1 MTTQAENHLILIDAA
16 RAMHERHRQLLA
28 ASRESIAV
36 EYEDLNDSLGQTL
49 ECVTAFEFPR
59 SAKENG
65 ATVVCLLPARVDTR
79 WWHDYCAKG
88 EVFFVRGPL
97 KFGGSENSA
106 PFPNAVVVFR
116 PSVHDA
122 LAEAV

>member
-49 ECVTAFEFPR
+49 ECVTAFEFPDDSR
-59 SAKENG
+59 LVRAEGKNMWQEGAWSATSPRAGEIYM
-65 ATVVCLLPARVDTR
+65 TVEQADV
-79 WWHDYCAKG
+79 
-88 EVFFVRGPL
+88 
-97 KFGGSENSA
+97 
-106 PFPNAVVVFR
+106 
-116 PSVHDA
+116 
-122 LAEAV
+122 LAEALKNARMHDIKPKDQSND

>member
-49 ECVTAFEFPR
+49 ECVTAFEFPDDSR
-59 SAKENG
+59 LVRDEYERRYKAAVGRERALERKLSA
-65 ATVVCLLPARVDTR
+65 
-79 WWHDYCAKG
+79 AKG
-88 EVFFVRGPL
+88 QITKLR
-97 KFGGSENSA
+97 
-106 PFPNAVVVFR
+106 NAAKKEQN
-116 PSVHDA
+116 H
-122 LAEAV
+122 AE

>member
-49 ECVTAFEFPR
+49 ECVTLFEFADG
-59 SAKENG
+59 SALHRREGKTMWQEG
-65 ATVVCLLPARVDTR
+65 AWSADDEGQAR
-79 WWHDYCAKG
+79 H
-88 EVFFVRGPL
+88 
-97 KFGGSENSA
+97 A
-106 PFPNAVVVFR
+106 P
-116 PSVHDA
+116 
-122 LAEAV
+122 

>member
-49 ECVTAFEFPR
+49 ECVTLFEFADG
-59 SAKENG
+59 SALHRREGKTMWRQCSASISG
-65 ATVVCLLPARVDTR
+65 C
-79 WWHDYCAKG
+79 
-88 EVFFVRGPL
+88 
-97 KFGGSENSA
+97 GGCR
-106 PFPNAVVVFR
+106 AV
-116 PSVHDA
+116 SVSQEIQY
-122 LAEAV
+122 LG

>member
-49 ECVTAFEFPR
+49 ECVTAFEFPDDSR
-59 SAKENG
+59 LVRAEGKNMWQEGAWSADDEG
-65 ATVVCLLPARVDTR
+65 QAR
-79 WWHDYCAKG
+79 H
-88 EVFFVRGPL
+88 
-97 KFGGSENSA
+97 A
-106 PFPNAVVVFR
+106 P
-116 PSVHDA
+116 
-122 LAEAV
+122 